1 VLDRVRAGA
10 LADAGQCHLALVA
23 VERRG
28 ADLDQPVRRDGAL
41 DLGDHCVG
49 QPLFPQ
55 LQDRVEAV
63 RACFEGLAFGRG
75 EFVFHARRIL
85 AQQMKRPGIAPGPG
99 PAQTAVPLRNRT

>member
-1 VLDRVRAGA
+1 VLDSVRARA
-10 LADAGQCHLALVA
+10 LADAGQRHFALVA

-28 ADLDQPVRRDGAL
+28 ADLDQLVRRDGAL

-55 LQDRVEAV
+55 LQDRVEVV
-63 RACFEGLAFGRG
+63 RACFEGLAFGG
-75 EFVFHARRIL
+75 GQFVFHARRIL

-99 PAQTAVPLRNRT
+99 PANYRGPA